1 MILSRKIQIKGKH
14 GIKQV
19 QVWKNDSFAGTRSYN
34 DEQNDLAA
42 KIMNGTSNNSV
53 IIEKTE
59 SAYSKTGVT

>member
-1 MILSRKIQIKGKH
+1 M
-14 GIKQV
+14 

-34 DEQNDLAA
+34 EEQNDLAA